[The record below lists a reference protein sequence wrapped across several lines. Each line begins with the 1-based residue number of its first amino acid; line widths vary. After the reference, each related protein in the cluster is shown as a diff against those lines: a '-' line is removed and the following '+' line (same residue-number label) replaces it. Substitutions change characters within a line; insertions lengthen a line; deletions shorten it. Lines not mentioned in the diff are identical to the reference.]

1 MHIVS
6 SLLLVLSA
14 NMDNI
19 IVGLSY
25 GIKKV
30 KIGPLANL
38 LIAVITLIGTVL
50 SMALGKILLK
60 IIPGNFVNSLGSII
74 LLLIGLWTIIQPLLK
89 SSDSDSIFENPE
101 KVDIDKSSVID
112 AKESIILALALT
124 VNNIGIGVGASI
136 AGLNI
141 VVTSLFTFV
150 VSLLTITLGYFI
162 GSRYLARVVNKR
174 TAVISGLIIII
185 LAVYELF
192 I

>member
-1 MHIVS
+1 MHIIS

-60 IIPGNFVNSLGSII
+60 IIPENIENSLGSII
-74 LLLIGLWTIIQPLLK
+74 LLLIGLWTIIKPLTK
-89 SSDSDSIFENPE
+89 GSDSDGIFENPE
-101 KVDIDKSSVID
+101 KVDIDRSSVID

-124 VNNIGIGVGASI
+124 LNNIGIGVGASI
-136 AGLNI
+136 TGLNI
-141 VVTSLFTFV
+141 VLTSLLTFV
-150 VSLLTITLGYFI
+150 ASILTITLGYFI
-162 GSRYLARVVNKR
+162 GSHYLARVVNKR
-174 TAVISGLIIII
+174 TAVISGLLIII
-185 LAVYELF
+185 LAIYELF

>member
-124 VNNIGIGVGASI
+124 VNNLGIGVGASI

-141 VVTSLFTFV
+141 VVTSLLTFV
-150 VSLLTITLGYFI
+150 ASILTITLGYFI

-174 TAVISGLIIII
+174 TTVISGLIIII